1 MKITDVKVKKLPS
14 DSRRPSKVRGIASV
28 TFDGQFV
35 VHNIKIVEGK
45 GKLFV
50 SMPSRRVGDQNK
62 DIAHPITSEFRKEL
76 EDTIL
81 SHYNSI

>member
-1 MKITDVKVKKLPS
+1 MKITDVRVKKLPR
-14 DSRRPSKVRGIASV
+14 DSRKPSKVRGVASV

-62 DIAHPITSEFRKEL
+62 DIAHPITPEFRKEL
-76 EDTIL
+76 EDTII

>member
-1 MKITDVKVKKLPS
+1 MKVTDVKIKKISSDGRKPSRVK
-14 DSRRPSKVRGIASV
+14 GIASV

-45 GKLFV
+45 GRLFI

-62 DIAHPITSEFRKEL
+62 DIAHPITSDFRKEL
-76 EDTIL
+76 EDAIL
-81 SHYNSI
+81 SQYNSL

>member
-1 MKITDVKVKKLPS
+1 MKITNVRIKKFQS
-14 DSRRPSKVRGIASV
+14 DGRRPSRVKGIASV

-35 VHNIKIVEGK
+35 VHNIKIVEGQ
-45 GKLFV
+45 GKLFI

-62 DIAHPITSEFRKEL
+62 DIAHPITPEFRKEL
-76 EDTIL
+76 EEAIL

>member
-1 MKITDVKVKKLPS
+1 MKVTDVKIKKLQS
-14 DSRRPSKVRGIASV
+14 DGRRPSRVKGIASV

-35 VHNIKIVEGK
+35 VHNIKIVEGN
-45 GKLFV
+45 GRLFI

-76 EDTIL
+76 EDAIL
-81 SHYNSI
+81 SEYNSR

>member
-1 MKITDVKVKKLPS
+1 MKITDVKIKKLSS
-14 DSRRPSKVRGIASV
+14 DGRRPSRVKGVASV

-35 VHNIKIVEGK
+35 VHNIKIVEGR
-45 GKLFV
+45 GKIFI

-76 EDTIL
+76 EEAIL